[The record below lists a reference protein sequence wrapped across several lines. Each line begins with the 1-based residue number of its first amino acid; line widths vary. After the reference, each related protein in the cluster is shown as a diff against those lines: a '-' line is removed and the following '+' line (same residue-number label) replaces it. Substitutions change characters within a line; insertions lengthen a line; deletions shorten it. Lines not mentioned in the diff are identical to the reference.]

1 MTATTLDT
9 WIPTRALSVDER
21 VLLEASAGTGKTYQ
35 TEGLVLRLVAEHGVA
50 IDRILLITFTNAA
63 TADLRKRVRERL
75 EAARQALG
83 GAQAHASDVVI
94 AHLRAGSAATVADR
108 LKRVEAALA
117 DYDSAP
123 ISTIHGFCQR
133 TLQELAFEADQDL
146 DLAIASEATPVT
158 DEIVADSVADLYA
171 VAGARELALLQDM
184 GWSPATLAKLTKLM
198 TGPTAPV
205 VEPSLGKGATAADGA
220 RAVVPAWLDAV
231 DTTRRWFDSS
241 ESTDAKACLVADAA
255 ASSQTR
261 RLDRVA
267 TKTFENNWKD
277 LHEWLAAGAPA
288 HAKKTS
294 EKTWRGWIEDTWTEA
309 ALANKW
315 KGPPDPDFAG
325 AAVYRQITALCDKQ
339 AELWPT
345 ALAPFAA
352 TVRGRVERELAR
364 RSWLTYDGMLSGLAE
379 RLRGA
384 RGGALAE
391 AIRDRYDVAI
401 VDEFQDT
408 DGAQW
413 DILREAFHA
422 AGCRFYAV
430 GDPKQAIYSFRNA
443 NLAVYLDAA
452 AACAR
457 FRLPRNFR
465 SDGPLVGAL
474 NDLWAAQDE
483 PFGDPRIAYEPVEAN
498 YGLRITGLPDVVTEA
513 GPRLRRTL
521 EIRLFD
527 GSILHQDADE
537 KVGKENAEA
546 AVAELCAAECRALLE
561 SGAALGPNDDKR
573 ALRPKDIAVLVRK
586 HRQGRAVKLA
596 LTRHGIPAVAG
607 NQNSVFASEVVPWIL
622 AWLEAVANPGSEAA
636 ARQLARTPLAGW
648 TAAELALALT
658 EPTAGERADAVG
670 TRRAWE
676 TLRQRVDTWARTFS
690 KKGFFRVF
698 GAFIDAGATFSKLL
712 GSVHGERAAA
722 DLRHLAELCH
732 VEERRVRPGPRGL
745 ADWLRSAAKAARDED
760 DQSDDLAQ
768 RLESD
773 ASAVQIVTVHAS
785 KGLQFPIT
793 MVPFEWGTDT
803 PLSRHSK
810 PVQFNRQ
817 MQPDGHNEVVVNLGL
832 NGTEA
837 REKALTMAH
846 EERERENVR
855 LLYVATTRAL
865 HHVVLWASATT
876 AKHLGAVHRLLG
888 LGGDGADDAAVL
900 EALADASGGRTGWSR
915 EAAPVEPEG
924 RWQPRS
930 DQRDDDAVAAPL
942 VASVWP
948 KDRRLGASWMV
959 ASYSSLSAGKAIDV
973 EESARRLVEIQGVD
987 ASSRDAEE
995 ATSDHSVVDHAADID
1010 VTADIG
1016 ALCADEALQQPAA
1029 GAALPGGKGTGN
1041 WLHGILE
1048 RLDFAGA
1055 PGGRGKDG
1063 TSAQEVV
1070 HDQAMQHGISDAKL
1084 EGAVMRLLPTW
1095 LDTPLDVPLP
1105 PGGPAPLPAGFSLRQ
1120 LQLSDR
1126 LDELRFDLRLGA
1138 GSRFRPSLRTGEG
1151 DYTGRID
1158 PLAVRRALTA
1168 ALDDP
1173 HFGGHA
1179 WLEALLDR
1187 GTDDPK
1193 KRDAA
1198 GGARLLPAIAGLLTG
1213 FVDLTFRVGGAGG
1226 RYFVC
1231 DYKSNVVR
1239 GPEKV
1244 QEWHQALPVPAD
1256 PDAKPWWV
1264 RRLHYTRPLLTWAMG
1279 HAAYPLQALVYTVAL
1294 HRHLGQRLGSAYHY
1308 HRNVGGHLYL
1318 FLRGM
1323 EGPHTLRPGGHVLG
1337 VYGDRWP
1344 ARTVIGLDAALA
1356 GESPD
1361 EVQHRMD
1368 AHLRPGGSR

>member
-1 MTATTLDT
+1 MTVTTLDT
-9 WIPTRALSVDER
+9 WTPTRALSGDER

-94 AHLRAGSAATVADR
+94 AHLRAGAAATVADR

-117 DYDSAP
+117 NYDRAP

-158 DEIVADSVADLYA
+158 EEIVSDTVANLYA

-198 TGPTAPV
+198 TGPTEPV
-205 VEPSLGKGATAADGA
+205 VEPSLGTGATAANGA
-220 RAVVPAWLDAV
+220 LAVVPAWLDAV
-231 DTTRRWFDSS
+231 DTTRRWFGSP
-241 ESTDAKACLVADAA
+241 EGVAAKGCLADDAA
-255 ASSQTR
+255 SM
-261 RLDRVA
+261 A
-267 TKTFENNWKD
+267 TAKHVGGVGTTKFADNWQNLEK
-277 LHEWLAAGAPA
+277 WLASGAPA

-325 AAVYRQITALCDKQ
+325 AAVYRQITALCEKQ

-352 TVRGRVERELAR
+352 TVRGRVERELGR

-391 AIRDRYDVAI
+391 AIRDRYEVAI

-413 DILREAFHA
+413 DILRKAFHA

-452 AACAR
+452 AACTR

-474 NDLWAAQDE
+474 NDLWSAQDD
-483 PFGDPRIAYEPVEAN
+483 PFGDPRIAFEPVESN
-498 YGLRITGLPDVVTEA
+498 HGVRIDRLPDVVTEA

-521 EIRLFD
+521 EIHLFD
-527 GSILHQDADE
+527 GAILHQDPNAR
-537 KVGKENAEA
+537 VVKEDAEA

-561 SGAALGPNDDKR
+561 SGATLGPNDDKR
-573 ALRPKDIAVLVRK
+573 ALRPKDIAVLVRT

-596 LTRHGIPAVAG
+596 LARHGIPAVAA
-607 NQNSVFASEVVPWIL
+607 NRTSVFASEVVPWVL
-622 AWLEAVANPGSEAA
+622 AWLEAVANPGSEVA
-636 ARQLARTPLAGW
+636 ARQLALTPLAGW
-648 TAAELALALT
+648 TASALAQALT
-658 EPTAGERADAVG
+658 EPVAGEPSAVA
-670 TRRAWE
+670 RLRHDWE
-676 TLRQRVDTWARTFS
+676 HLRQRVDTWARTFGR
-690 KKGFFRVF
+690 KGFFRSF
-698 GAFIDAGATFSKLL
+698 GAFVDASECFERLL

-732 VEERRVRPGPRGL
+732 VEERRARPGPRGL
-745 ADWLRSAAKAARDED
+745 ADWLRRAARDTTEEHEE
-760 DQSDDLAQ
+760 LAQ

-785 KGLQFPIT
+785 KGLQFPVT
-793 MVPFEWGTDT
+793 LVPFEWGTNQS
-803 PLSRHSK
+803 LSHHK
-810 PVQFNRQ
+810 GPVRFNR
-817 MQPDGHNEVVVNLGL
+817 PDPNGHNQVVVDLGL

-837 REKALTMAH
+837 REEALTMAH

-876 AKHLGAVHRLLG
+876 AKHPGAVHRLLG

-930 DQRDDDAVAAPL
+930 DQRDAGAVAAPL

-948 KDRRLGASWMV
+948 EDRRLGASWMV

-973 EESARRLVEIQGVD
+973 EESARRLVEIHGVD
-987 ASSRDAEE
+987 ASSGDAEE
-995 ATSDHSVVDHAADID
+995 ATSDLSVVDHAADID

-1063 TSAQEVV
+1063 TSAEEVV

-1084 EGAVMRLLPTW
+1084 EDEVVRLLPTW

-1120 LQLSDR
+1120 LRLSDR

-1138 GSRFRPSLRTGEG
+1138 GSRWRPSLRTGEG
-1151 DYTGRID
+1151 DCTGRID

-1198 GGARLLPAIAGLLTG
+1198 DGARLLPAIAGLLTG

-1244 QEWHQALPVPAD
+1244 QEWHQALPAPAD
-1256 PDAKPWWV
+1256 PNAKPWWV

-1294 HRHLGQRLGSAYHY
+1294 HRHLGQRLGSDYDY
-1308 HRNVGGHLYL
+1308 DRNVGGHLYL

-1323 EGPHTLRPGGHVLG
+1323 EGPATLRPDGHVLG

-1344 ARTVIGLDAALA
+1344 ARTVVGLDAALA
-1356 GESPD
+1356 GEAPA
-1361 EVQHRMD
+1361 EVLRRMD
-1368 AHLRPGGSR
+1368 AHVPGGVR